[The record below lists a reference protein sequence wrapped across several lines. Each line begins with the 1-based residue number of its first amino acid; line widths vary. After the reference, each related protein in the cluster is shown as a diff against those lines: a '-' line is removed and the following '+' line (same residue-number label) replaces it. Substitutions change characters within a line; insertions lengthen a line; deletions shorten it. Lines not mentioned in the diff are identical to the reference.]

1 MLKITYGRK
10 NDNIDVTN
18 ICLRNLMKQNII
30 KIPKEDENRV
40 KYFTDPLPDMVKA
53 VFVVIDDSP
62 SIEVTR
68 FKEAF
73 IDLNLRKIFLYIIP
87 NHIKMVYEMNVEER
101 INKQLDKYH
110 ETLSLRYG
118 TFSDELPEQK
128 MAVRYLKGH
137 EKVLELGANIGRNSL
152 IISKIL
158 NNSNNLVA
166 VETDPMVVDILR
178 SNRHDNNVNFIIEK
192 GAISKRKLIQEMD
205 KWQTIVSDEV
215 LPNYRR
221 VKNISL
227 QEIKKKNNIEFDTLV
242 LDCEGSFYYIL
253 IDFPEILDGIN
264 LIIMENDYD
273 TPEKKKYVDDK
284 LTENNFYV
292 DYSEPLYPFYGGE
305 HSKFAHVQEKFY
317 EVWKRD
323 TTGISLKLG

>member
-1 MLKITYGRK
+1 MLKITYGK
-10 NDNIDVTN
+10 KHVNVDVTN
-18 ICLRNLMKQNII
+18 ICLRQLTKHNII
-30 KIPKEDENRV
+30 KIPEEDENRV
-40 KYFTDPLPDMVKA
+40 KYFTDPLPHIVKS
-53 VFVVIDDSP
+53 VFIVIDDSP
-62 SIEVTR
+62 IIEVSR

-73 IDLNLRKIFLYIIP
+73 VDLNLRKIFMYSIP
-87 NHIKMVYEMNVEER
+87 DHVKMVYELNIEGTIKKHLE
-101 INKQLDKYH
+101 KYH
-110 ETLSLRYG
+110 QKLTLRHG

-128 MAVRYLKGH
+128 MTVRYLKGH

-152 IISKIL
+152 IIATIL

-166 VETDPMVVDILR
+166 VETDPMVVDILC
-178 SNRHDNNVNFIIEK
+178 SNRDDNNVNFIIEK
-192 GAISKRKLIQEMD
+192 GAISKRKLIQELN

-227 QEIKKKNNIEFDTLV
+227 QEIKEKHNIEFDTLV

-253 IDFPEILDGIN
+253 MDFPEILDGIN

-284 LTENNFYV
+284 LIENHFYV

-305 HSKFAHVQEKFY
+305 HSKFEHVQKNFY

-323 TTGISLKLG
+323 ITGSIFKIG